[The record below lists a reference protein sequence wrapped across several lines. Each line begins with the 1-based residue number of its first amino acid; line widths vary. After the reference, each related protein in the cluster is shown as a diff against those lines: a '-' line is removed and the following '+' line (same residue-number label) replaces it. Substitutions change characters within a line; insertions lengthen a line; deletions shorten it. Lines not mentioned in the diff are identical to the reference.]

1 MNPTD
6 ISEYRRQHVPLYNA
20 HKMKLGVFGTNVSYG
35 GTMTFAE
42 TTFRPTYPHN
52 VAIAKK
58 AEALGLEFLIPFGRW
73 KSLGGQSDYNGD
85 CLEVYTWAAAI
96 AAQTQRI
103 MVFATSHVPTVH
115 PIVSAKQGA
124 TIDHIS
130 NGRWGLNIVCG
141 WYTPEMEMFGV
152 TQMPHDDRYR
162 YAAEWLEV
170 VKRLWTEQHFE
181 HVGEFFRVKDGYL
194 LPKPIQK
201 PYPVVVNAGASPAGR
216 DFSARHVD
224 FNFIS
229 IDTLENGEALAEDV
243 HRRAHG
249 YGREIGIMTY
259 GFLLCR
265 DTEREAKQTLDYIL
279 EKGDWEA
286 AANIMRTLGI
296 ESQSFGSQIKE
307 FAARWVAGWGG
318 YPMVGTPDQVVDEML
333 KLSRIGVEGI
343 ALIGHDYLEELNF
356 LGERVLPLM
365 RQAGLRANAAS
376 IELVK

>member
-1 MNPTD
+1 MTTTE
-6 ISEYRRQHVPLYNA
+6 IQEYRRQHVPLYNA
-20 HKMKLGVFGTNVSYG
+20 NKMKLGVFGTNVSYG

-42 TTFRPTYPHN
+42 TSFQPTYPHN
-52 VAIAKK
+52 LAIAQK

-85 CLEVYTWAAAI
+85 CMEVYTWAAAI
-96 AAQTQRI
+96 AAQTERI

-115 PIVSAKQGA
+115 PIVSAKQGS

-152 TQMPHDDRYR
+152 TQMAHDDRYR
-162 YAAEWLEV
+162 YAAEWLDV

-181 HVGEFFRVKDGYL
+181 HAGEFFRVKDGYL
-194 LPKPIQK
+194 LPKPIQQ

-229 IDTLENGEALAEDV
+229 VDTLENGQALAEDLR
-243 HRRAHG
+243 RRAQG
-249 YGREIGIMTY
+249 YGREVGVMTY
-259 GFLLCR
+259 GFMLCR
-265 DTEREAKQTLDYIL
+265 DTEREAKQALDYIL
-279 EKGDWEA
+279 DKGDWQA
-286 AANIMRTLGI
+286 AENIMRTLGI
-296 ESQSFGSQIKE
+296 ESQSFGSQIKQ

-318 YPMVGTPDQVVDEML
+318 YPMVGTPEQVVDEML

-343 ALIGHDYLEELNF
+343 ALIGHDYLEELSY

-365 RQAGLRANAAS
+365 RQAGLRT
-376 IELVK
+376 